1 MPDDPMAREDTTEIR
16 VEAPHD
22 LCAVLDGLARGRRMT
37 RNQLILKLLHEYADA
52 ECRALNVLA
61 EAAQRNPILAEK
73 LGRGRG

>member
-1 MPDDPMAREDTTEIR
+1 MTDDDMARDDTTELRI
-16 VEAPHD
+16 ETPND

-37 RNQLILKLLHEYADA
+37 RNQLVLKLLHEYVDS
-52 ECRALNVLA
+52 ECRAMNVLA